1 MAAARSDTATNRCCR
16 APNAAPPISS
26 LHVTTDSQDGWAH
39 GRYLPSA
46 FLATSM
52 LPYSIFESALRS
64 WEPRGH
70 DARKEKDD
78 SRGTASTRPLVAWSR
93 LPSTPDGLLDAS
105 VNGTEQTARGNYREV
120 WTAGSGGQMTA
131 IRSTTLGCPTCESR
145 EIRPVF
151 QSPDRDWGSGESFWF
166 VRCARCG
173 LVRIEPQPTP
183 EELSRFYPEG
193 NWPRAQ
199 SGTNALD
206 AWILGV
212 PWRQLMRHRAEA
224 VRAVVPGP
232 ARLLEIGAGDG
243 YFLRYMK
250 ELGWE
255 VEGVEMG
262 QPAAEFANAK
272 LGVDVHCGRIESV
285 SLSRTDYDVI
295 YMHHVFEHLGSPL
308 ETLRH
313 LRSLAE
319 GATGQGRLHSQANE
333 DLQPRGNDA
342 DRLHRKHALC
352 AHGRKDPHGGT
363 SSTWGQTCLRAPQ
376 RPAALRPRVEAAPA
390 ASGEGL
396 LVAGA

>member
-1 MAAARSDTATNRCCR
+1 
-16 APNAAPPISS
+16 
-26 LHVTTDSQDGWAH
+26 
-39 GRYLPSA
+39 
-46 FLATSM
+46 
-52 LPYSIFESALRS
+52 
-64 WEPRGH
+64 
-70 DARKEKDD
+70 
-78 SRGTASTRPLVAWSR
+78 
-93 LPSTPDGLLDAS
+93 
-105 VNGTEQTARGNYREV
+105 
-120 WTAGSGGQMTA
+120 MTA

-212 PWRQLMRHRAEA
+212 QWRQLMRHRAEA

-313 LRSLAE
+313 LRSLLADGGWLYLAVPNWRSLDRWIFRSRWVALKPPQHLFLYERSTLKALLAKAGFTLRRTKTYSREGTTLIGYTESMRYVLMDARIRTEEPRAPGVKPASELPRDPLRSDRAWKRLLQRAE
-319 GATGQGRLHSQANE
+319 RVFWWPVHNL
-333 DLQPRGNDA
+333 A
-342 DRLHRKHALC
+342 DRLGYGTALQ
-352 AHGRKDPHGGT
+352 A
-363 SSTWGQTCLRAPQ
+363 WAQL
-376 RPAALRPRVEAAPA
+376 E
-390 ASGEGL
+390 
-396 LVAGA
+396 